1 MGYLL
6 LILFFLVWRN
16 AVQIRKAVN
25 YSVYGT
31 TANPR
36 NIVRK
41 MFIKLAD
48 IRNEEVQKKKEI
60 KQAEKHIQE
69 VNEVS

>member
-36 NIVRK
+36 NIARK

-69 VNEVS
+69 VSEVS

>member
-16 AVQIRKAVN
+16 AVQIRKTFN

-36 NIVRK
+36 NIARK

-48 IRNEEVQKKKEI
+48 IRNEEVQKKKEA

>member
-6 LILFFLVWRN
+6 LILFFLIWRN
-16 AVQIRKAVN
+16 IVQIKRAVN

-36 NIVRK
+36 NIFRK
-41 MFIKLAD
+41 FFIKLAD
-48 IRNEEVQKKKEI
+48 IRNDEVQRKE
-60 KQAEKHIQE
+60 KLNKVDLE
-69 VNEVS
+69 